1 MDNKKQSK
9 ISLRNITTKKVIS
22 MGMTV
27 DAVRGCSHIMSAA
40 GGGGGGK
47 PKDDDC

>member
-1 MDNKKQSK
+1 MSEHVRFLSSTDNPILVMGQK
-9 ISLRNITTKKVIS
+9 IMI
-22 MGMTV
+22 
-27 DAVRGCSHIMSAA
+27 RGCSHIMSAA